1 MKHGILKAIG
11 HNVADSL
18 ASGIGLMIG
27 VYEMSVFAEAAG
39 EEEGFVSV
47 DFLTGSTTGRN
58 VSASFRKAVKLY
70 GEALPQLCGKH
81 SVDPSEFKTLQ
92 VRYGSDA
99 VYGPH
104 FTVTVEGKTGK
115 RSIEQ
120 YVGIPGRRLRRR
132 RDASARVSER
142 HTGRGDA

>member
-27 VYEMSVFAEAAG
+27 VYEMNVFAEAAG

-47 DFLTGSTTGRN
+47 DFLTGFTTGRN
-58 VSASFRKAVKLY
+58 VSASFRKAVGLY
-70 GEALPQLCGKH
+70 GESLPQLCRKH
-81 SVDPSEFKTLQ
+81 SVDPSEFKTLE
-92 VRYGSDA
+92 VRYGTDA

-104 FTVTVEGKTGK
+104 FTVTIEDKTGK
-115 RSIEQ
+115 RSTER
-120 YVGIPGRRLRRR
+120 YVGIPGRRLRLRR
-132 RDASARVSER
+132 GVAAQEAER
-142 HTGRGDA
+142 RSVRGDA

>member
-47 DFLTGSTTGRN
+47 DFLKGSTTGRN
-58 VSASFRKAVKLY
+58 VSASFRKAVELY
-70 GEALPQLCGKH
+70 GEALPRLCGKH
-81 SVDPSEFKTLQ
+81 SVDLSEFKALE
-92 VRYGSDA
+92 VRYGTDA

-115 RSIEQ
+115 RSTEQ

-132 RDASARVSER
+132 RRLLAQEAER
-142 HTGRGDA
+142 RNVRGDA